1 MKHYGWSWEQF
12 EDTPEWVIVV
22 ALEQIQADADK
33 REAERQAEDLRR
45 KHRH

>member
-1 MKHYGWSWEQF
+1 M
-12 EDTPEWVIVV
+12 IVV